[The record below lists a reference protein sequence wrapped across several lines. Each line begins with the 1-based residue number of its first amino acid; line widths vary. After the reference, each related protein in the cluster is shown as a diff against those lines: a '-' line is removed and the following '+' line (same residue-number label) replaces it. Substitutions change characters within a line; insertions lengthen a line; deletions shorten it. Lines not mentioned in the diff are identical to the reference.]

1 MRVVA
6 GPSSQMLAAKVA
18 RAGGFSM
25 VPAEYERFPD
35 GEGYLR
41 VCEDV
46 AGDDVAIVQTIGCDC
61 DLVSLL
67 QLIDACEDAARLVA
81 VIPYMGY
88 ARQDRRFKQGEPIS
102 ARAVARCIGADHVVL
117 VNVHNERVLDYF
129 VCDVCCLDAAPVLA
143 GHIVQMGLDDP
154 LFVAPDDGAIE
165 IARAAAQAVGAQHDH
180 LEKKRLSPE
189 HVEMAPKHLDVE
201 GRHVVLIDDIISTGG
216 TMTTAIGMLTEQGA
230 SRVYVAC
237 VHPVFVKNAIVRLF
251 AAGAGDIVFT
261 DTIEGRGGVV
271 SVAPLIARHLREM
284 R

>member
-1 MRVVA
+1 MKVVA

-25 VPAEYERFPD
+25 VPTEYERFPD

-41 VCEDV
+41 VCESV
-46 AGDDVAIVQTIGCDC
+46 AGDDVAIVQTIGCDG

-81 VIPYMGY
+81 VVPYMGY
-88 ARQDRRFKQGEPIS
+88 ARQDRRFRDGEPIS
-102 ARAVARCIGADHVVL
+102 ARAVARCIGADEVVL

-129 VCDVCCLDAAPVLA
+129 VCDVCSLDAAPSLA
-143 GHIVQMGLDDP
+143 GHVVQMGLDDL

-180 LEKKRLSPE
+180 LEKRRLSPE
-189 HVEMAPKHLDVE
+189 HVEMAPKRMDVE

-216 TMTTAIGMLTEQGA
+216 TMATAIGMLTEQGA
-230 SRVYVAC
+230 ARVDVAC

-251 AAGAGDIVFT
+251 SAGAGDIVFT

-271 SVAPLIARHLREM
+271 SVAPLIAQCLREM
-284 R
+284 Q